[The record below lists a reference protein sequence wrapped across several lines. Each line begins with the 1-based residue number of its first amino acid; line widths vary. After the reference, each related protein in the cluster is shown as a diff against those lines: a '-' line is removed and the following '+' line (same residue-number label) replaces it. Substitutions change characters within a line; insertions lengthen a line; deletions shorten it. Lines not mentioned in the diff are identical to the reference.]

1 MDKKEF
7 RKIIKTVGFSS
18 QGKFAQLIGIKPNT
32 FTTYKKIPVHV
43 ARIARLSLL
52 AKDNGVSLE
61 EIKKH
66 LDIPKEEF
74 YSNVSDTPSS

>member
-32 FTTYKKIPVHV
+32 FTTYKKIPDHV
-43 ARIARLSLL
+43 ARIAKLSLL

-74 YSNVSDTPSS
+74 HSNVSDTPSS

>member
-1 MDKKEF
+1 VDKKEF

-18 QGKFAQLIGIKPNT
+18 QGKFAQLIGIKANT
-32 FTTYKKIPVHV
+32 FTTYKIPDHV
-43 ARIARLSLL
+43 ARIAKLSLL

-74 YSNVSDTPSS
+74 HSNVSDTPSS